1 MSNEYK
7 DWLRDRSEEAKE
19 WVEKYPFLRFKDN
32 SCCPWEN
39 TEEVESC
46 WMFCLPDGWINGFG
60 KQMCDELYNA
70 LGEHV
75 NEFIIGQ
82 MKEKFN
88 ELRLYWHWDDKDYTD
103 EEANKLNKL
112 YDVIEGIISKYA
124 TISYNTCTVCGAP
137 ATKWTSGYLVSYC
150 DDCYRR
156 VGYKRE
162 R

>member
-19 WVEKYPFLRFKDN
+19 WVEKYPFLRFKDD

-60 KQMCDELYNA
+60 KQMCGELRDA
-70 LGEHV
+70 LGKHV
-75 NEFIIGQ
+75 NDFIIGQ
-82 MKEKFN
+82 MKEKYN
-88 ELRLYWHWDDKDYTD
+88 QVVLHWYWEDKDYTD
-103 EEANKLNKL
+103 EEAKGLNKL
-112 YDVIEGIISKYA
+112 YNVIEDIINKYA
-124 TISYNTCTVCGAP
+124 AISYNTCTVCGAP
-137 ATKWTSGYLVSYC
+137 ATRWTNGYLASFC
-150 DDCYRR
+150 DECYER
-156 VGYKRE
+156 VGYKSE